1 MTTAIKA
8 LSIRQPWVQR
18 IFFNG
23 KPVENRSWATDY
35 RGDVLIHA
43 SSVFDGKA
51 AEKRSFQ
58 IDHPHAPFGALV
70 GIVEITDCV
79 TEMDSEWFF
88 GPYGFVMTN
97 KRLITPIPCKG
108 ALGFFTPKIDFNQ
121 IQALENAA

>member
-1 MTTAIKA
+1 MTTASKA
-8 LSIRQPWVQR
+8 LSIRQPWVHH
-18 IFFNG
+18 IFFDG

-43 SSVFDGKA
+43 SSAFDGKA
-51 AEKRSFQ
+51 AEKRSFL
-58 IDHPHAPFGALV
+58 IDYPHAPFGALV

-97 KRLITPIPCKG
+97 KHLIKPIPCKG
-108 ALGFFTPKIDFNQ
+108 ALGFFTPDIDFNQ
-121 IQALENAA
+121 IQILENAA

>member
-1 MTTAIKA
+1 MTTASKA
-8 LSIRQPWVQR
+8 LSIRQPWVHH
-18 IFFNG
+18 IFFDG

-97 KRLITPIPCKG
+97 KRLVTPIPCKG
-108 ALGFFTPKIDFNQ
+108 ALGFFTPKIDFGQ
-121 IQALENAA
+121 IQVLEDAA

>member
-1 MTTAIKA
+1 MIKTMKA
-8 LSIRQPWVQR
+8 LSIRQPWVQH
-18 IFFNG
+18 IFQDG
-23 KPVENRSWATDY
+23 KDVENRKWPTEY

-43 SSVFDGKA
+43 SSAFDGKA
-51 AEKRSFQ
+51 ADKRRFL
-58 IDHPHAPFGALV
+58 IDHPHAPFGAIV

-88 GPYGFVMTN
+88 GPYGFTITN